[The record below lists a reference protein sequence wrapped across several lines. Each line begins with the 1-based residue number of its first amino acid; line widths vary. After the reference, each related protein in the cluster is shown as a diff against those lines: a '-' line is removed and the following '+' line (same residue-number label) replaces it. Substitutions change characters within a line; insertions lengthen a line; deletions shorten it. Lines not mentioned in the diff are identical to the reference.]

1 MRPTNLY
8 FLHSSVNKIDK
19 SIKGLLI
26 KHVMKR
32 ESKNFDAYWDMH
44 SLNDGMKEDVP
55 PYEQLYWW
63 VHLSC
68 ARWILFDP

>member
-8 FLHSSVNKIDK
+8 FSHSYVNKIDK

-26 KHVMKR
+26 KHFMKR

-55 PYEQLYWW
+55 NY
-63 VHLSC
+63 
-68 ARWILFDP
+68 